1 MNSDTANNSECESCG
16 APLANRMTPCPS
28 CRARSVPSFG
38 ALVPTLTVRLNDAR
52 PMPTHRVRMRRVWSP
67 SRASANP
74 YAVIDESLA
83 GPSAQQRLRVPLAL
97 AASALV
103 VASTVYVGFIYNGD
117 SADENEPVGVSGTIR
132 QQKIVPPAVAVM
144 RSPVAS
150 AAPSAAVASA
160 AAPRAE
166 PAPAPRVSSTASAA
180 AQPAASPLLAR
191 RAATGVSATSSVSP
205 AAPASPGAAT
215 LSAQAKRDPGAALPL
230 TAEDKARAD
239 LSRHLRAARASLQH
253 NNLAATK
260 ARVAAAIAV
269 QPQSREAQNLRAAV
283 NAHEQQRDALLNLAR
298 GCGNI
303 ARWDCVASNAS
314 SALELDSSSKEARH
328 LVTLAMHESALAVV
342 APVTP
347 ESEPPA
353 DTRDINAHH

>member
-1 MNSDTANNSECESCG
+1 
-16 APLANRMTPCPS
+16 L
-28 CRARSVPSFG
+28 
-38 ALVPTLTVRLNDAR
+38 
-52 PMPTHRVRMRRVWSP
+52 
-67 SRASANP
+67 ANP
-74 YAVIDESLA
+74 YATIDESSA

-117 SADENEPVGVSGTIR
+117 SGDENEPVGVSGAIR
-132 QQKIVPPAVAVM
+132 QQKILPPA
-144 RSPVAS
+144 
-150 AAPSAAVASA
+150 AAPILSPAASSAQSAVVASA

-166 PAPAPRVSSTASAA
+166 PAPAPRPSSTASAA
-180 AQPAASPLLAR
+180 TLPAASPLLAR
-191 RAATGVSATSSVSP
+191 REPALSVTSSVSP
-205 AAPASPGAAT
+205 ATPASSNAVT
-215 LSAQAKRDPGAALPL
+215 LSAQAKRDPGTPLPL

-239 LSRHLRAARASLQH
+239 LSRHLRAARASLQK
-253 NNLAATK
+253 NNLVATK

-283 NAHEQQRDALLNLAR
+283 NAREQQRDAFLNLAR

-328 LVTLAMHESALAVV
+328 FVTLAMHESALAI
-342 APVTP
+342 AETVTP
-347 ESEPPA
+347 EPEPAP

>member
-1 MNSDTANNSECESCG
+1 
-16 APLANRMTPCPS
+16 L
-28 CRARSVPSFG
+28 
-38 ALVPTLTVRLNDAR
+38 
-52 PMPTHRVRMRRVWSP
+52 
-67 SRASANP
+67 ANP
-74 YAVIDESLA
+74 YATIDESSA

-117 SADENEPVGVSGTIR
+117 SGDENEPVGVSGAIR
-132 QQKIVPPAVAVM
+132 QQKILPPA
-144 RSPVAS
+144 
-150 AAPSAAVASA
+150 AAPILSPAASSAQSAVVASA

-166 PAPAPRVSSTASAA
+166 PAPAPRPSSTASAA
-180 AQPAASPLLAR
+180 TLPAASPLLAR
-191 RAATGVSATSSVSP
+191 RGAPAVSVTSSVSP
-205 AAPASPGAAT
+205 ATLASSNAVT
-215 LSAQAKRDPGAALPL
+215 LSAQAKRDHGTPLPL

-239 LSRHLRAARASLQH
+239 LSRHLRAARASLQK
-253 NNLAATK
+253 NNLVATK

-283 NAHEQQRDALLNLAR
+283 NAREQQRDAFLNLAR

-328 LVTLAMHESALAVV
+328 LVTLAMHQSALAI
-342 APVTP
+342 AETVTP
-347 ESEPPA
+347 EPEPAP